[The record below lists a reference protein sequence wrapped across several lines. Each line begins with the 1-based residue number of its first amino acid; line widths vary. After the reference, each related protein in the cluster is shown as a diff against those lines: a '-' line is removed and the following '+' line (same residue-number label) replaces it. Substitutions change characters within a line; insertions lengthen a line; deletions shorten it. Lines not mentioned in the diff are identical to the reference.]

1 MHAKLTRDRKKLF
14 TSRMQQMISSL
25 ERQNGMMKNRLKS
38 LASSGEPR
46 TSYDTD
52 AVRTD
57 LGSQILGNSKGSNTI
72 PFQLH
77 NNYPSAIA
85 MSLIQAL
92 SSSAPSELRTSGSG
106 SEQILNQHLNLNHV
120 HVPQQTVIKSEYP
133 TTTTIKLEVPQ
144 IPMAPDASRFQTF
157 FSPASGIKSQLQP
170 QSQSQQQSQSSQSQ
184 SDENPFLQHLGPLN
198 RVRNDARQ
206 VSVSIPTFNSSQFT
220 FSTPSFFEA
229 L

>member
-106 SEQILNQHLNLNHV
+106 SDQILNQHLNHV
-120 HVPQQTVIKSEYP
+120 HVPQQTIIKSEYP
-133 TTTTIKLEVPQ
+133 TTTTTAIKLEVPQ